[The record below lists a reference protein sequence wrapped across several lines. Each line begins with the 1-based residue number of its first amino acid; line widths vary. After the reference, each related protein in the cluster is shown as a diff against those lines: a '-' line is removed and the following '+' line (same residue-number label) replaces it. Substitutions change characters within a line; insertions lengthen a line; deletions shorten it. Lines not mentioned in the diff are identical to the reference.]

1 MQMKFLFRQG
11 WFQGIRKLY
20 SILSKR
26 VPKYLAAGMAM
37 LIAASASLLIFSSS
51 AVAIDAIK
59 IKYGGVDVSVTVPEL
74 VTFANTGE
82 VSNQLRSLFQIAKA
96 TPDQISSVRE
106 LLNKK
111 VEVDPSLLNDL
122 LNSYY
127 GKLALTEVS
136 KYLTPGSNYAKMVD
150 ELKMTVNTVIK
161 DGQASVLEVLQS
173 YQGTDGIVI
182 DGQQIVS
189 LYNQAVVEGQKV
201 INFLQTNPQVQ
212 KAICKTA

>member
-1 MQMKFLFRQG
+1 MKFLFRQG

-74 VTFANTGE
+74 VTFANTGT

-96 TPDQISSVRE
+96 TPAQITSFRE
-106 LLNKK
+106 LLGKK
-111 VEVDPSLLNDL
+111 VQVEPNLLNDL

-150 ELKMTVNTVIK
+150 ELKATVNMVIK
-161 DGQASVLEVLQS
+161 DGQASMLEVLQS
-173 YQGTDGIVI
+173 YQGVDGIVI
-182 DGQQIVS
+182 DGQKIVN
-189 LYNQAVVEGQKV
+189 LYNQAVVEGQKALD
-201 INFLQTNPQVQ
+201 FLRTNPQVQ
-212 KAICKTA
+212 KTICKTA